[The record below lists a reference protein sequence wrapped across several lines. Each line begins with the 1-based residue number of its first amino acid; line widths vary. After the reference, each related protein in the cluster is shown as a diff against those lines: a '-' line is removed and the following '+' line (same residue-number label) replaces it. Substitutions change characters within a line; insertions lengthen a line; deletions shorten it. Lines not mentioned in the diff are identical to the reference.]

1 MIGIS
6 KVAERYIMPSSK
18 ADTHIY
24 MHREREFPKETQLK
38 KPVRERERER
48 GPRYLPI

>member
-6 KVAERYIMPSSK
+6 KVAERYIMPSS
-18 ADTHIY
+18 HLS

-38 KPVRERERER
+38 KPVRERER